1 MDTSGT
7 LTWTLTGHLYGRLWD
22 TYVDTCMDT
31 YVDTYGTL
39 IWTLVGHLYGRFARE
54 FCTYRTCSRVHT
66 EHVLEYIQNMFQS
79 TYRTCSRALC
89 TRIFC
94 VAFLCPMSCG
104 LSFFFPYFVLVS
116 LQNLF
121 SCRMCS
127 HVECVL
133 MQNVFSCRMCCHRF
147 RPYCSIS
154 LSMMV
159 VQSHFFAVVK

>member
-79 TYRTCSRALC
+79 ALHENFLRC
-89 TRIFC
+89 IF
-94 VAFLCPMSCG
+94 VPYVMWFVL
-104 LSFFFPYFVLVS
+104 FFFLFRPCS